1 MKKLLSATAAVT
13 LLLGA
18 SFASAAEWKDGV
30 LWNEANVGGD
40 LNGFTAV
47 QIEFGFEPGKC
58 SGPLTTVGE
67 WLRMKEGKFT
77 FKRPGEKPI
86 ERGAGDDPWHH
97 AAGTAVEVCNEG
109 TENAVLVGVQF
120 RPVNPDQS
128 PSQ

>member
-1 MKKLLSATAAVT
+1 MKTVLCASALAVLFGVGTAH
-13 LLLGA
+13 
-18 SFASAAEWKDGV
+18 AAEWKEGV
-30 LWNEANVGGD
+30 LWNESNVVGD

-86 ERGAGDDPWHH
+86 ERGAGDDPWYH